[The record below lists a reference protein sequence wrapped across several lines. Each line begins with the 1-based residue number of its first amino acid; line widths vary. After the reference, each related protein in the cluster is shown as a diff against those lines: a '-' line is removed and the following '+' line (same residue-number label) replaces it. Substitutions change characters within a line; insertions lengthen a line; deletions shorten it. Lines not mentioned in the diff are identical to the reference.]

1 MTPARLTR
9 ALVPALAMALLATMP
24 SGAAGAQASTEASG
38 VELAADFD
46 AAGYR
51 AQRHRAPVTRD
62 PRPAPRIALVAAL
75 GLSPGR
81 DALFLDV
88 LPAIGGVRDPRSG
101 KWRLGEEHLT
111 IPGAAWHPE
120 AGRSD
125 PDPAL
130 WQALLREVAAARRSD
145 PTRPVVVFCRTDCWM
160 GWNAARR
167 LALGGIGNVWW
178 LAEGI
183 EGWRRTRP
191 LVAAQPAVVPSPP
204 SHAN

>member
-1 MTPARLTR
+1 MMPGRLRRSLVPLLALALPSPALCEPVPAQAATDPAR
-9 ALVPALAMALLATMP
+9 MEQ
-24 SGAAGAQASTEASG
+24 AG
-38 VELAADFD
+38 DFD

-75 GLSPGR
+75 GLKPGR

-88 LPAIGGVRDPRSG
+88 LPAIGGVRDARSG
-101 KWRLGEEHLT
+101 QWRLGEEHLT
-111 IPGAAWHPE
+111 IPGAVWHPE

-130 WQALLREVAAARRSD
+130 WQALLRDVAAARRAD

-167 LALGGIGNVWW
+167 LALGGVGNVWW

-183 EGWRRTRP
+183 EGWRRSRP
-191 LVAAQPAVVPSPP
+191 LAAARPVVVASPG
-204 SHAN
+204 N